1 MKNYEQLNEFEKKS
15 INDYISLT
23 KMFLEII
30 SDKNFGDEAI
40 SLMKQNH
47 TLMRIALQDLGVK
60 FEEVNEIKELRDK
73 IRDMELQQ
81 SMSDMSYNKISA
93 YIENLKNKVKNDL
106 EAIGLHSSV
115 QLSFCPN
122 LNVKIDIFNSE
133 EREPDKMF
141 YRDQQDFERDKIKYQ
156 ERHRNFRKNFVYE
169 VYDDN
174 EKELVAIYDQ
184 SNIDKIVEKI
194 SDSVCHN
201 HDNIN
206 VQIQNRFK
214 KGFTEGKKLQ
224 NIPALK
230 SIELTFYTLQSD
242 IFLSQSFKSFR

>member
-141 YRDQQDFERDKIKYQ
+141 YRDQQDFEKDKIKYQ
-156 ERHRNFRKNFVYE
+156 ERHRNFRENFVYE
-169 VYDDN
+169 IYDDN

>member
-23 KMFLEII
+23 RMFLEII

-60 FEEVNEIKELRDK
+60 FEEVNEIKELRNR

-156 ERHRNFRKNFVYE
+156 ERHRNFKENFVYE

-194 SDSVCHN
+194 SDSVSHN